1 MFENLQEKLQRAFKT
16 LRGQATLTEENIDEA
31 LREIRLALL
40 EADVNFK
47 VVKQLIDQIRV
58 KAVGQ
63 DVLTALS
70 PGEQVIKIVR
80 DELVEILGR
89 DTARMKF
96 ASQPPTVILMAGLQG
111 SGKTTTSGKLAN
123 WLKNGGHRP
132 LLVSVDV
139 YRPAAREQLKVVAQA
154 VKANIYEGEVGE
166 ATPGPRDPRA
176 KEARREA
183 INTGS
188 DVLIVDTAGRL
199 HIDDQLMDEMQLL
212 KRLLNP
218 QEILF
223 VADAM
228 TGQDAVNSA
237 DEFHKK
243 LSLTGV
249 VLTKMDGDARGGAAL
264 SIRQVTGQPIK
275 FIGVGEKYDALEP
288 FHPDRI
294 VSRILGM
301 GDILSLIE
309 RAESQID
316 KKKAQ
321 EMATKALTGDGF
333 SLEDFRDQ
341 LRQVKK
347 MGSMKSLLGMLPS
360 IGPFSGLQKA
370 ADNVDEGQINRVEAI
385 INSMTTHERNHHE
398 VINGSR
404 RKRIARGSGTTV
416 QEVNNLLRQYAQM
429 KKMFK
434 QMGKTV
440 APRTGLFHQ
449 LQGQPAHGVAG
460 IDFHHRLEPAIA
472 LGCAIDEGVDANR
485 PDIAGALQ
493 FRFEQ
498 RKDVAIEALEAARNV
513 RRFAEQRGYVRRY
526 AAAVVG
532 RRPVGPELSL
542 AVIDQAGVAA
552 ELQVAR
558 PHLQLDGEIQRALQP
573 GFDDHLSAILQGTG
587 QPLLLCRQHL

>member
-16 LRGQATLTEENIDEA
+16 LRGQAVLNEENIQEA
-31 LREIRLALL
+31 MREIRLALL

-47 VVKQLIDQIRV
+47 VVKQLIDHIQA

-63 DVLTALS
+63 EVMTALS

-80 DELVEILGR
+80 DELVETLGR
-89 DTARMKF
+89 DTARLKF
-96 ASQPPTVILMAGLQG
+96 GSQPPTVVLMAGLQG

-139 YRPAAREQLKVVAQA
+139 YRPAAREQLKIVAQS
-154 VKANIYEGEVGE
+154 VKANIYEGEVSE
-166 ATPGPRDPRA
+166 ANTATVERLA
-176 KEARREA
+176 KNARREA
-183 INTGS
+183 VNSGC

-199 HIDDQLMDEMQLL
+199 HIDDQLMDEMQSL
-212 KRLLNP
+212 KRLLSP

-249 VLTKMDGDARGGAAL
+249 VLTKMDGDARGGAAI

-275 FIGVGEKYDALEP
+275 FIGTGEKYDALEP

-309 RAESQID
+309 KAEQHVD

-321 EMATKALTGDGF
+321 EMASRALAGDGF

-347 MGSMKSLLGMLPS
+347 MGSIQNIMGMLPS
-360 IGPFSGLQKA
+360 IGPFAGLQKH
-370 ADNVDEGQINRVEAI
+370 ADKVDEKQINRIEAI
-385 INSMTTHERNHHE
+385 INSMTTHERIHHE

-404 RKRIARGSGTTV
+404 RKRIARGSGTSV

-429 KKMFK
+429 RKMFK
-434 QMGKTV
+434 QMGK
-440 APRTGLFHQ
+440 ASFARKL
-449 LQGQPAHGVAG
+449 AG
-460 IDFHHRLEPAIA
+460 MKF
-472 LGCAIDEGVDANR
+472 
-485 PDIAGALQ
+485 
-493 FRFEQ
+493 
-498 RKDVAIEALEAARNV
+498 
-513 RRFAEQRGYVRRY
+513 
-526 AAAVVG
+526 
-532 RRPVGPELSL
+532 
-542 AVIDQAGVAA
+542 
-552 ELQVAR
+552 
-558 PHLQLDGEIQRALQP
+558 P
-573 GFDDHLSAILQGTG
+573 GM
-587 QPLLLCRQHL
+587 

>member
-1 MFENLQEKLQRAFKT
+1 MFENLQEKLQRAFKS

-47 VVKQLIDQIRV
+47 VVKQLIDQIRA

-63 DVLTALS
+63 EVMTALS
-70 PGEQVIKIVR
+70 PGEQVIKILR
-80 DELVEILGR
+80 DELVEILGK
-89 DTARMKF
+89 DTARVKF
-96 ASQPPTVILMAGLQG
+96 ASQPPTVVLMAGLQG

-123 WLKNGGHRP
+123 WFKVGGHRP

-154 VKANIYEGEVGE
+154 VKSHIYEGEVGE
-166 ATPGPRDPRA
+166 ANTATVERLV

-183 INTGS
+183 VVSGC

-199 HIDDQLMDEMQLL
+199 HIDDQLMDEMQSL
-212 KRLLNP
+212 KKLLNP
-218 QEILF
+218 SEILF

-237 DEFHKK
+237 AEFHKK

-249 VLTKMDGDARGGAAL
+249 ILTKMDGDARGGAAL

-316 KKKAQ
+316 KKKAA
-321 EMATKALTGDGF
+321 EMASKALHGDGF

-347 MGSMKSLLGMLPS
+347 MGSMKNLMGMLPS

-370 ADNVDEGQINRVEAI
+370 ADNVDEKQINRVEAI

-434 QMGKTV
+434 QMGKPSF
-440 APRTGLFHQ
+440 ARRL
-449 LQGQPAHGVAG
+449 AG
-460 IDFHHRLEPAIA
+460 MKL
-472 LGCAIDEGVDANR
+472 
-485 PDIAGALQ
+485 
-493 FRFEQ
+493 
-498 RKDVAIEALEAARNV
+498 
-513 RRFAEQRGYVRRY
+513 
-526 AAAVVG
+526 
-532 RRPVGPELSL
+532 
-542 AVIDQAGVAA
+542 
-552 ELQVAR
+552 
-558 PHLQLDGEIQRALQP
+558 P
-573 GFDDHLSAILQGTG
+573 GM
-587 QPLLLCRQHL
+587 

>member
-1 MFENLQEKLQRAFKT
+1 MFENLQEKLQRAFKS
-16 LRGQATLTEENIDEA
+16 LRGQAKLTEENIDEA

-47 VVKQLIDQIRV
+47 VVKQLIDQIRA

-63 DVLTALS
+63 EVLTALS

-80 DELVEILGR
+80 DELVEILGK

-96 ASQPPTVILMAGLQG
+96 ASQPPTVVLMAGLQG

-123 WLKNGGHRP
+123 WFKAGGHRP

-139 YRPAAREQLKVVAQA
+139 YRPAAREQLKVVAAA
-154 VKANIYEGEVGE
+154 VKSHIYEGEVGE
-166 ATPGPRDPRA
+166 ANTATVERLV

-183 INTGS
+183 IVSGC

-199 HIDDQLMDEMQLL
+199 HIDDQLMDEMQSL
-212 KRLLNP
+212 KKLLNP
-218 QEILF
+218 SEILF

-228 TGQDAVNSA
+228 TGQDAVRSA
-237 DEFHKK
+237 EEFHKK

-347 MGSMKSLLGMLPS
+347 MGSMKSLMGMLPS

-370 ADNVDEGQINRVEAI
+370 ADNVDEKQINRVEAI
-385 INSMTTHERNHHE
+385 INSMTSHERNHHE

-434 QMGKTV
+434 QMGKPSF
-440 APRTGLFHQ
+440 ARRL
-449 LQGQPAHGVAG
+449 AG
-460 IDFHHRLEPAIA
+460 MKL
-472 LGCAIDEGVDANR
+472 
-485 PDIAGALQ
+485 
-493 FRFEQ
+493 
-498 RKDVAIEALEAARNV
+498 
-513 RRFAEQRGYVRRY
+513 
-526 AAAVVG
+526 
-532 RRPVGPELSL
+532 
-542 AVIDQAGVAA
+542 
-552 ELQVAR
+552 
-558 PHLQLDGEIQRALQP
+558 P
-573 GFDDHLSAILQGTG
+573 GM
-587 QPLLLCRQHL
+587 

>member
-1 MFENLQEKLQRAFKT
+1 MFENLQEKLQRAFKS
-16 LRGQATLTEENIDEA
+16 LRGQAKLTEENIDEA

-47 VVKQLIDQIRV
+47 VVKQLIDQIRA

-63 DVLTALS
+63 EVLTALS

-80 DELVEILGR
+80 DELVEILGK

-96 ASQPPTVILMAGLQG
+96 ASQPPTVVLMAGLQG
-111 SGKTTTSGKLAN
+111 SGKTTTSGKLAH
-123 WLKNGGHRP
+123 WFKLGGHRP

-139 YRPAAREQLKVVAQA
+139 YRPAAREQLKIVAQA
-154 VKANIYEGEVGE
+154 VKSHIYEGEVGE
-166 ATPGPRDPRA
+166 ANTATVERLV

-183 INTGS
+183 VVSGC

-199 HIDDQLMDEMQLL
+199 HLDDQLMDEMQSL
-212 KRLLNP
+212 KKLLNP
-218 QEILF
+218 SEILF

-237 DEFHKK
+237 EEFHKK
-243 LSLTGV
+243 LSLTGI

-347 MGSMKSLLGMLPS
+347 MGSMKSLMGMLPS

-370 ADNVDEGQINRVEAI
+370 ADNVDEKQINRVEAI
-385 INSMTTHERNHHE
+385 INSMTSHERNHHE

-404 RKRIARGSGTTV
+404 RKRIARGSGTSV

-434 QMGKTV
+434 QMGKPSF
-440 APRTGLFHQ
+440 ARRL
-449 LQGQPAHGVAG
+449 AG
-460 IDFHHRLEPAIA
+460 MKL
-472 LGCAIDEGVDANR
+472 
-485 PDIAGALQ
+485 
-493 FRFEQ
+493 
-498 RKDVAIEALEAARNV
+498 
-513 RRFAEQRGYVRRY
+513 
-526 AAAVVG
+526 
-532 RRPVGPELSL
+532 
-542 AVIDQAGVAA
+542 
-552 ELQVAR
+552 
-558 PHLQLDGEIQRALQP
+558 P
-573 GFDDHLSAILQGTG
+573 GM
-587 QPLLLCRQHL
+587 

>member
-1 MFENLQEKLQRAFKT
+1 MFENLQDKLQRAFKS
-16 LRGQATLTEENIDEA
+16 LRGQAKLTEENITEA
-31 LREIRLALL
+31 LGEIRLALL

-47 VVKQLIDQIRV
+47 VVKQLVDHIQA

-63 DVLTALS
+63 EVMTALS

-80 DELVEILGR
+80 DELIETLGR
-89 DTARMKF
+89 DTARLKF
-96 ASQPPTVILMAGLQG
+96 ASQPPTVVLMAGLQG

-154 VKANIYEGEVGE
+154 VKASLYEGQVEE
-166 ATPGPRDPRA
+166 ASTATVERLA

-183 INTGS
+183 VNTGC

-199 HIDDQLMDEMQLL
+199 HIDDRLMQEMQSL

-223 VADAM
+223 VADSM

-243 LSLTGV
+243 LTLTGV
-249 VLTKMDGDARGGAAL
+249 VLTKMDGDARGGAAI

-288 FHPDRI
+288 FHPERI

-309 RAESQID
+309 KAEQHVD

-321 EMATKALTGDGF
+321 EMASKALAGDGF
-333 SLEDFRDQ
+333 SLDDFREQ
-341 LRQVKK
+341 LRQVRK
-347 MGSMKSLLGMLPS
+347 MGSLQSLMGMLPN
-360 IGPFSGLQKA
+360 IGPFAGIQKH
-370 ADNVDEGQINRVEAI
+370 ADKVDEKQINRVEAI
-385 INSMTTHERNHHE
+385 ISSMTPYERDHRE

-404 RKRIARGSGTTV
+404 RKRIARGSGTSV
-416 QEVNNLLRQYAQM
+416 QEVNQLLRQYAQM
-429 KKMFK
+429 RKMFK
-434 QMGKTV
+434 QMGK
-440 APRTGLFHQ
+440 ASFGRKL
-449 LQGQPAHGVAG
+449 AG
-460 IDFHHRLEPAIA
+460 MKL
-472 LGCAIDEGVDANR
+472 
-485 PDIAGALQ
+485 
-493 FRFEQ
+493 
-498 RKDVAIEALEAARNV
+498 
-513 RRFAEQRGYVRRY
+513 
-526 AAAVVG
+526 
-532 RRPVGPELSL
+532 
-542 AVIDQAGVAA
+542 
-552 ELQVAR
+552 
-558 PHLQLDGEIQRALQP
+558 P
-573 GFDDHLSAILQGTG
+573 GM
-587 QPLLLCRQHL
+587 